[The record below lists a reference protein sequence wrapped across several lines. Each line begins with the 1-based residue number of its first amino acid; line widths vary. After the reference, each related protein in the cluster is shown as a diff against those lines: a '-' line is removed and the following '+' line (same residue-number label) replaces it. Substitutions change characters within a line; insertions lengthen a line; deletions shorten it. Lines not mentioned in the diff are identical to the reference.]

1 MCAITGGT
9 VQLVRNVFLR
19 SGFRQRAG
27 ARPTHERLTHSHA
40 AATVMCPRSGFYFRL
55 MTLAKEAQAGLSIRA
70 LRPPTLSRSLLTVFI
85 FHGSHAETRETH
97 GDTRSTHTAQLL
109 HSFN

>member
-70 LRPPTLSRSLLTVFI
+70 LRPPTLSLGLSSPFSYFMVHTQR
-85 FHGSHAETRETH
+85 
-97 GDTRSTHTAQLL
+97 DTRTTVDAH
-109 HSFN
+109 